1 MSAISLWRLATEAPT
16 YFAND
21 LSGKGA
27 ELSGG
32 RWNAI
37 GTPII
42 YTSQSIALACLETMV
57 HLAGKEPLPMNRYL
71 VRIDVPEEV
80 WATAIPFDH
89 SNNVGWDAV
98 PQGKTSLDWG
108 SEWIA
113 GGASCLVRV
122 PSVVVP
128 EEFNVLINPLH
139 KDRQKL
145 KTVKL
150 RKWGYDVR
158 TWSP

>member
-1 MSAISLWRLATEAPT
+1 M
-16 YFAND
+16 
-21 LSGKGA
+21 
-27 ELSGG
+27 
-32 RWNAI
+32 
-37 GTPII
+37 I
-42 YTSQSIALACLETMV
+42 YTSQNIALACLETMV
-57 HLAGKEPLPMNRYL
+57 HLGGKEPLPMNRYL

-80 WATAIPFDH
+80 WATASHFDH
-89 SNNVGWDAV
+89 ANNVGWDAV

-108 SEWIA
+108 SVWIA
-113 GGASCLVRV
+113 RGASCLARV

-145 KTVKL
+145 KAVKL
-150 RKWGYDVR
+150 RKWGYDFR